1 MSPEKLKEI
10 KQEAIIKADKY
21 KTKLRKRTPQKTLY
35 DPFKEIE
42 DLLKPQK
49 TKKISSGSKLR
60 NPF

>member
-10 KQEAIIKADKY
+10 KQKAIVNADKY

-42 DLLKPQK
+42 YLLRPQK
-49 TKKISSGSKLR
+49 TKKISSGSAQS
-60 NPF
+60 NYF